1 MDIIIKD
8 IIIKDMNSKTSQFQQ
23 GFMLGFGYSIAV
35 GLTISRT
42 VLVCYVYDTVQM
54 HMNDVKELKEKID
67 GKEKENKVD

>member
-8 IIIKDMNSKTSQFQQ
+8 ILKDMNSKSSQFHQ

-35 GLTISRT
+35 GLTISTT

-54 HMNDVKELKEKID
+54 HMNDVKEKRK
-67 GKEKENKVD
+67 N